1 MIIFFPYWW
10 LFYNKLFFL
19 SRGKLKA
26 QGLISFMKSLMENP
40 FPYSPYILERYQNA
54 LFRW

>member
-1 MIIFFPYWW
+1 
-10 LFYNKLFFL
+10 LFYNKLFSL
-19 SRGKLKA
+19 SMGKLKA